1 MTVKEMYDQLRWQ
14 TDTQKTQAQQDY
26 LDTQKSAQASLK
38 NAQLQGDLAGAEA
51 ANELASTLG
60 GGANVFGSQSGLAAY
75 MATKANPMASRIA
88 SANQYNQLM
97 QQAGAMRSGQI
108 NQANQGLVSGNRDIF
123 TNIEDVLAQ
132 RNKKATIGD
141 FAGNILGGVLGGIAG
156 GAEGDSE
163 GKGFSLTKALG
174 GVLPFLSTK
183 DAKTHIRKADTKE
196 ALRKVLEVGSRLK
209 KFEYKPGLDP
219 EGQTG
224 RTRTGMISEE
234 NLEYATNDGKGIS
247 KTGFYELLSNL
258 TGSVKELDDKIR
270 RMENET
276 RSA

>member
-1 MTVKEMYDQLRWQ
+1 MYDQLRWQ
-14 TDTQKTQAQQDY
+14 TDAQKTQAQQDY
-26 LDTQKSAQASLK
+26 LDTQSAAQASLK

-51 ANELASTLG
+51 ANQLASTLG

-108 NQANQGLVSGNRDIF
+108 NQANQGLVSGNRDLF
-123 TNIEDVLAQ
+123 SNIELPEQ
-132 RNKKATIGD
+132 MRNKKATIGD

-156 GAEGDSE
+156 GMEGDKE
-163 GKGFSLTKALG
+163 GKGFNVSKAIG
-174 GVLPFLSTK
+174 GFLPFLSTK
-183 DAKTHIRKADTKE
+183 TAKTHIRKADTKE
-196 ALRKVLEVGSRLK
+196 SLRKVLEVGSKLK

-258 TGSVKELDDKIR
+258 AGSVKELDDKIR
-270 RMENET
+270 RIDHANG
-276 RSA
+276 SV